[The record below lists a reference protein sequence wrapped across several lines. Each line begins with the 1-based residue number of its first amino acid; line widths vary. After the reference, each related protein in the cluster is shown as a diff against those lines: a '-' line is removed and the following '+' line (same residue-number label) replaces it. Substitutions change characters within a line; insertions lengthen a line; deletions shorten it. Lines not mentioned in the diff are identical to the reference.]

1 MISSI
6 PKPDSIGV
14 LSSILCMIHCIAT
27 PFFFI
32 ATACTATCC
41 SAAPLWWQW
50 LDYIFLIISLIA
62 VRHSTNETISKFV
75 EVGLWF
81 SWVVL
86 FVLILNVKFMWLNIS
101 PNAKF
106 IPAFTLIGFHLYN
119 LKYCQPDKKSCCQ

>member
-1 MISSI
+1 MNSSI
-6 PKPDSIGV
+6 QKPDSIGV

-27 PFFFI
+27 PFFFV

-50 LDYIFLIISLIA
+50 LDYFFLVVSFIA
-62 VRHSTNETISKFV
+62 VRHSTNETTSKFV

-81 SWVVL
+81 SWL
-86 FVLILNVKFMWLNIS
+86 SLLVLILNIKFMWLNIS

-106 IPAFTLIGFHLYN
+106 IPAFTLIGFHIYN
-119 LKYCQPDKKSCCQ
+119 LKYCQPDKKPCCS